1 VEDPTPTPPEDQS
14 SLSELSV
21 ELLEQAAALAGE
33 RLSAPLRKAGAVAAR
48 VLMLVAC
55 AIGALVVGLVFLGVG
70 IGLAI
75 GRAPEPA
82 QWWICL
88 LVALVFLATGAV
100 LALVAFGSRGPKEPP
115 DEEAA
120 SDQRGC

>member
-1 VEDPTPTPPEDQS
+1 MEDPTPTPPEEQS
-14 SLSELSV
+14 SLPELAV
-21 ELLEQAAALAGE
+21 ELLEQAAALAGA
-33 RLSAPLRKAGAVAAR
+33 RLSAPLRKAGASLAR

-75 GRAPEPA
+75 GRAPPSTH
-82 QWWICL
+82 WWICL
-88 LVALVFLATGAV
+88 LVALVFLATAAV
-100 LALVAFGSRGPKEPP
+100 LALIAFGSRRPKESP

-120 SDQRGC
+120 SDERGS